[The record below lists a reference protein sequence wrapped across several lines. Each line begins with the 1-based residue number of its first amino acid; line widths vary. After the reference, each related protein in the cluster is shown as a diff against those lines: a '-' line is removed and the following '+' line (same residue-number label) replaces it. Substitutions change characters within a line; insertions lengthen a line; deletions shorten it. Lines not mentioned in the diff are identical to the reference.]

1 MAIRNMLASFTTWA
15 SPTSYLAVD
24 QAGLERTEAGES
36 APSRLEDSPR
46 PGRAKCELCETL
58 QDLIMGAG
66 EEASI
71 NLPCLLILAPSWMLG
86 LPSPTRPSWRRR
98 RGGHCANRP
107 FCHSDGARDG
117 EERITWRCA
126 TKRSASGL
134 LRDALQPFLGAGEV
148 GRAGVEGWKLAG
160 RFEPPWIELSEV
172 WVPGWT
178 YFHNSDKEFALTMG
192 GGCGMLEGGRHGA
205 GEGYKEPE
213 GGREA
218 DHRQHTQANS

>member
-1 MAIRNMLASFTTWA
+1 MSVSISVVPLSTIFGSRQFRRRPDICHLFYINILLGSIFLHMKARKLWQKLHKFCIYDNFFYITHILYVENFRFLHICHVETSDI
-15 SPTSYLAVD
+15 SPVD

-107 FCHSDGARDG
+107 FCHSDGARDR

-126 TKRSASGL
+126 TKRPVSGL
-134 LRDALQPFLGAGEV
+134 LRAALQP
-148 GRAGVEGWKLAG
+148 
-160 RFEPPWIELSEV
+160 S
-172 WVPGWT
+172 
-178 YFHNSDKEFALTMG
+178 S
-192 GGCGMLEGGRHGA
+192 
-205 GEGYKEPE
+205 
-213 GGREA
+213 
-218 DHRQHTQANS
+218 

>member
-1 MAIRNMLASFTTWA
+1 MVELLASVNQ
-15 SPTSYLAVD
+15 SVD

-107 FCHSDGARDG
+107 FCHSDEARDR
-117 EERITWRCA
+117 EERITWSCA
-126 TKRSASGL
+126 TKRPVSGLSASCS
-134 LRDALQPFLGAGEV
+134 PTIFLGAGEV
-148 GRAGVEGWKLAG
+148 GRAGVEGLEACREISG
-160 RFEPPWIELSEV
+160 L
-172 WVPGWT
+172 PGPSSAK
-178 YFHNSDKEFALTMG
+178 FGFR
-192 GGCGMLEGGRHGA
+192 GGRIFITPIKNLPSRWEVVAECLKEGA
-205 GEGYKEPE
+205 MGPGRGTRSRREGEKQI
-213 GGREA
+213 
-218 DHRQHTQANS
+218 HRQNTQTNS

>member
-1 MAIRNMLASFTTWA
+1 MSIKAIQSTKRAWS
-15 SPTSYLAVD
+15 
-24 QAGLERTEAGES
+24 GRKRERA
-36 APSRLEDSPR
+36 LR
-46 PGRAKCELCETL
+46 PGSRTHLGRGGQSANSVKLYKISSWEP
-58 QDLIMGAG
+58 
-66 EEASI
+66 EEASF

-218 DHRQHTQANS
+218 DSPTKYPNELIKIYKD

>member
-1 MAIRNMLASFTTWA
+1 MLAVSAENDRSVQNVHQHFE
-15 SPTSYLAVD
+15 
-24 QAGLERTEAGES
+24 AGLERTEAGES

-107 FCHSDGARDG
+107 FCLSDGARDG
-117 EERITWRCA
+117 EERITWRYA

-160 RFEPPWIELSEV
+160 RFGPP
-172 WVPGWT
+172 
-178 YFHNSDKEFALTMG
+178 
-192 GGCGMLEGGRHGA
+192 
-205 GEGYKEPE
+205 
-213 GGREA
+213 
-218 DHRQHTQANS
+218 

>member
-1 MAIRNMLASFTTWA
+1 MPLACVGVFRSARASCTTSGQPACMWA
-15 SPTSYLAVD
+15 RLPVRAKNLDTYIQAYMPHESSGDSSVD
-24 QAGLERTEAGES
+24 QAGSERTEAGES

-107 FCHSDGARDG
+107 FCHSDGARDR

-126 TKRSASGL
+126 TKRPVSGL
-134 LRDALQPFLGAGEV
+134 LRAALQP
-148 GRAGVEGWKLAG
+148 
-160 RFEPPWIELSEV
+160 S
-172 WVPGWT
+172 
-178 YFHNSDKEFALTMG
+178 S
-192 GGCGMLEGGRHGA
+192 
-205 GEGYKEPE
+205 
-213 GGREA
+213 
-218 DHRQHTQANS
+218 